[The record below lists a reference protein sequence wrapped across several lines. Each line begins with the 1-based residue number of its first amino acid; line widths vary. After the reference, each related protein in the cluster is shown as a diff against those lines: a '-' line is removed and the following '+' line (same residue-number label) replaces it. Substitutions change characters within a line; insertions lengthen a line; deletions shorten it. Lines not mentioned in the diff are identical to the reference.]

1 MCLLIQSIVS
11 VATEV
16 LGWADP
22 DKVTHRGLDGL
33 GLGFLLFPVVHHLR
47 HQDHHG
53 DDEADPGADEDA
65 TQGVE
70 SYALTVVQHRAVR
83 PQGGVPEPEPRLE
96 VRGGDFFF
104 KLDLLLRDSKY
115 LSF

>member
-11 VATEV
+11 VAAKV
-16 LGWADP
+16 LGWAHP

-33 GLGFLLFPVVHHLR
+33 DLGFLLFPVVRHLR

-65 TQGVE
+65 AQGVE
-70 SYALTVVQHRAVR
+70 SYALTVVQHGAVR
-83 PQGGVPEPEPRLE
+83 PQGGVPESEPRLE
-96 VRGGDFFF
+96 EE
-104 KLDLLLRDSKY
+104 
-115 LSF
+115 

>member
-1 MCLLIQSIVS
+1 MPLLIQSIVS
-11 VATEV
+11 VAGEV
-16 LGWADP
+16 LGGAHP

-33 GLGFLLFPVVHHLR
+33 DLGFLLFPVVHHLR

-65 TQGVE
+65 AQGVE

-83 PQGGVPEPEPRLE
+83 PQGGVPEPESRLE
-96 VRGGDFFF
+96 VRGGV
-104 KLDLLLRDSKY
+104 KICL
-115 LSF
+115 